1 MRIFAAVLLFLAVPF
16 LSVCVSTAQA
26 APDARAQ
33 REIVAL
39 IDGLGASG
47 CRFERN
53 GSWYDAATAK
63 THLRKKY
70 DYLRKRGMADTAEL
84 FIERA
89 ASESSMS
96 GKPYHVQCPGR
107 ASETSAQWFRQKLQT
122 LRATPAR

>member
-1 MRIFAAVLLFLAVPF
+1 MIRSLACVLLLAA
-16 LSVCVSTAQA
+16 CASTLQA
-26 APDARAQ
+26 APTVQSQ
-33 REIVAL
+33 REITAL

-53 GSWYDAATAK
+53 GSWYDAKTAQA
-63 THLRKKY
+63 HLQKKY

-96 GKPYHVQCPGR
+96 GKAYHVRCPGAEAEPSR
-107 ASETSAQWFRQKLQT
+107 RWFERK
-122 LRATPAR
+122 LRAVRGGA

>member
-1 MRIFAAVLLFLAVPF
+1 MIRTLACALLIFAFGA
-16 LSVCVSTAQA
+16 LSARTEA
-26 APDARAQ
+26 APAPAGERAQ
-33 REIVAL
+33 REIAAL

-53 GSWYDAATAK
+53 GSWYDAKTAK
-63 THLRKKY
+63 AHLQKKY

-96 GKPYHVQCPGR
+96 GKPYHVRCPGAAAEPSR
-107 ASETSAQWFRQKLQT
+107 LWFERK
-122 LRATPAR
+122 LRAVRGTGS